1 MAAHPPS
8 APVPPSVPPPLPP
21 TVPAIAPPALGEVA
35 VRRRVPPW
43 RFWIPLLLQV
53 TFVLLVPARSAY
65 TYFTGQTVVLQTV
78 PVDPYNLLTGYSQ
91 TLNYTISNLEALK
104 DVEGWG
110 AVKALNDPNVY
121 SDDNSAKTVYVTLVA
136 PAGDRD
142 RDPWQPVAIATT
154 APDLEAQGPSRDRV
168 VLRGNLYGGQI
179 KYGLETY
186 YMPEDQRE
194 DLNRRISE
202 VQRRR
207 PAPPPPGAPQR
218 PDNPNGAANGAGDQ
232 RRQAFV
238 VEARVG
244 PDGTAVPERLWIEG
258 EAYRF

>member
-1 MAAHPPS
+1 MATRPPS
-8 APVPPSVPPPLPP
+8 ASSSPLPLP
-21 TVPAIAPPALGEVA
+21 APEVSPAIAPASLGPVA
-35 VRRRVPPW
+35 VQRRVPPW

-91 TLNYTISNLEALK
+91 TLNYTISNLSDLK
-104 DVEGWG
+104 EVEGWG
-110 AVKALNDPNVY
+110 AVNALDDPSRYNDDDQTKA
-121 SDDNSAKTVYVTLVA
+121 VYVTLEA
-136 PAGDRD
+136 PAGDRP
-142 RDPWQPVAIATT
+142 REPWQPVAIATA
-154 APDLEAQGPSRDRV
+154 APEDLAPNQV
-168 VLRGNLYGGQI
+168 VIRGHRYGGQI
-179 KYGLETY
+179 RYGLETY

-202 VQRRR
+202 VQRR
-207 PAPPPPGAPQR
+207 PMPVPGT
-218 PDNPNGAANGAGDQ
+218 NGTNDANNGQGD

-244 PDGTAVPERLWIEG
+244 SDGTAVPERLWIDG
-258 EAYRF
+258 QAYRF